1 MKPCKN
7 CNHSLGFGGIDKS
20 IYAVSLMIFCFVL
33 SACERESSA
42 GLIKLETTD
51 SANHYSIRPVVQ
63 FMDSSFMR
71 AKLAAGWARMY
82 DRAKRKH
89 LGGGLNVEFYSR
101 PYGLLAS
108 VLTADSA
115 VIEDDTKN
123 MTARG
128 NVVVTSERT
137 LTTVKT
143 STLIWDS
150 ARNILRSDE
159 FVDITSP
166 TEQLQGYGFES
177 DPNLQHYTIY
187 KVTGQ
192 TLLMGGAIVASSG
205 TLSATTASAVGTYP
219 TAQPYPPAKIKSS
232 TTSSIQR

>member
-1 MKPCKN
+1 MRIQGFIGVLA
-7 CNHSLGFGGIDKS
+7 LGG
-20 IYAVSLMIFCFVL
+20 ALLFC
-33 SACERESSA
+33 ACDRESSV
-42 GLIKLETTD
+42 GLIKLESSD
-51 SANHYSIRPVVQ
+51 SANHYSIRPTVQ
-63 FMDSSFMR
+63 FIDSSFMR
-71 AKLAAGWARMY
+71 AKLTAAWARMY
-82 DRAKRKH
+82 DRAKRKN

-101 PYGLLAS
+101 PHGLLAS

-143 STLIWDS
+143 SVLVWDH
-150 ARNILRSDE
+150 AKGVLRSDA
-159 FVDITSP
+159 FVDISSP
-166 TEQLQGYGFES
+166 TEILQGYGFES

-192 TLLMGGAIVASSG
+192 TLLVGGVPL
-205 TLSATTASAVGTYP
+205 TSATTAVS
-219 TAQPYPPAKIKSS
+219 TATVASPNTTTKLSS
-232 TTSSIQR
+232 PSPHQR

>member
-1 MKPCKN
+1 MKPSEH
-7 CNHSLGFGGIDKS
+7 CNRAFGFFS
-20 IYAVSLMIFCFVL
+20 SAQAVGFAAVLVIFCLSV

-42 GLIKLETTD
+42 GLIKLEAAD

-71 AKLAAGWARMY
+71 AKLTAGWARMY
-82 DRAKRKH
+82 DRIKRKH

-143 STLIWDS
+143 STLIWDN

-166 TEQLQGYGFES
+166 TERLQGYGFES

-205 TLSATTASAVGTYP
+205 TLSATTASALAP
-219 TAQPYPPAKIKSS
+219 TPSSAIPSAKVKSS
-232 TTSSIQR
+232 TTSIIQR

>member
-1 MKPCKN
+1 MKPSEH
-7 CNHSLGFGGIDKS
+7 CNRPFGFFGSSK
-20 IYAVSLMIFCFVL
+20 AVRFAAVLVIFCL
-33 SACERESSA
+33 SVSSCERESSA
-42 GLIKLETTD
+42 GLIKLEAAD
-51 SANHYSIRPVVQ
+51 SANHYSTRPVVQ

-71 AKLAAGWARMY
+71 AKLTAGWARMY
-82 DRAKRKH
+82 DRIKRKH

-143 STLIWDS
+143 STLIWDN

-166 TEQLQGYGFES
+166 TERLQGYGFES

-205 TLSATTASAVGTYP
+205 TLSATTANTIAPTNSSAIP
-219 TAQPYPPAKIKSS
+219 SAKVKSS
-232 TTSSIQR
+232 TTSIIQR